1 MASTTFTSAERK
13 AQDRRTRR
21 KEAKR
26 NAWAYVFVSPFYI
39 LYAVFGLFPLL
50 YGIWLSF
57 HQWDGISPM
66 QWVGL
71 NNYVKLFTADEIWW
85 QAIYNTIWLFF
96 GATTPQLIVALILA
110 FIINSGY
117 IRFKDFFRAAYFM
130 PIVASSV
137 AVGIL
142 FTSLF
147 GLQYGMLNYALSA
160 LDLSP
165 YLTTSEGCVS
175 WAIKTNDLG
184 CAIDWLGS
192 AAWLK
197 PSIASVTVWQ
207 WTGYSMIIFLA
218 GLQSINPELYEAARV
233 DGASTT
239 DIFLGI
245 TMPLMRPI
253 ILFQVVTSIIGAMQN
268 FDIPVMLAGGT
279 QSSAPGGT
287 DRAGLTAM
295 MQLYWSAF
303 KYNTGSKSGFGYAS
317 AMSFVLFF
325 MIVVFLYSYN
335 AARGRNLT
343 ED

>member
-1 MASTTFTSAERK
+1 MSATTFSSAEQR
-13 AQDRRTRR
+13 AQDQRTLR

-26 NAWAYVFVSPFYI
+26 NAWAYLFVSPFYL

-50 YGIWLSF
+50 YGVWLSF

-71 NNYVKLFTADEIWW
+71 NNYIKLFTADEVWW
-85 QAIYNTIWLFF
+85 KAIYNTVWLFF
-96 GATTPQLIVALILA
+96 GATTPQLILALVLA

-130 PIVASSV
+130 PFVASAV

-147 GLQYGMLNYALSA
+147 GKQYGMFNYFLS
-160 LDLSP
+160 L
-165 YLTTSEGCVS
+165 
-175 WAIKTNDLG
+175 LG
-184 CAIDWLGS
+184 VQGVDWLGS
-192 AAWLK
+192 ADWLK
-197 PSIASVTVWQ
+197 PSIAAVTVWQ

-233 DGASTT
+233 DGAETR
-239 DIFLGI
+239 DIFFRI
-245 TMPLMRPI
+245 TMPLMSGV

-317 AMSFVLFF
+317 AMSFILFF
-325 MIVVFLYSYN
+325 IIVIFSYTYN
-335 AARGRNLT
+335 RWRGQNPT

>member
-1 MASTTFTSAERK
+1 MSTTTFSSAEQR
-13 AQDRRTRR
+13 AQDQRTLR

-26 NAWAYVFVSPFYI
+26 NAWAYLFVSPFYL

-50 YGIWLSF
+50 YGVWLSF

-71 NNYVKLFTADEIWW
+71 NNYIKLFTADEVWW
-85 QAIYNTIWLFF
+85 KAIYNTVWLFF
-96 GATTPQLIVALILA
+96 GATTPQLLLALVLA

-130 PIVASSV
+130 PFVASAV

-147 GLQYGMLNYALSA
+147 GKQYGMFNYFLS
-160 LDLSP
+160 LFGVP
-165 YLTTSEGCVS
+165 GV
-175 WAIKTNDLG
+175 
-184 CAIDWLGS
+184 DWLGS
-192 AAWLK
+192 ADWLK
-197 PSIASVTVWQ
+197 PSIAAVTVWQ

-233 DGASTT
+233 DGAETR
-239 DIFLGI
+239 DIFFRI
-245 TMPLMRPI
+245 TMPLMSGV

-317 AMSFVLFF
+317 AMSFILFF
-325 MIVVFLYSYN
+325 IIVIFSYTYN
-335 AARGRNLT
+335 RWRGQNPT

>member
-1 MASTTFTSAERK
+1 MSATTFSSAEQR
-13 AQDRRTRR
+13 AQDQRTLR
-21 KEAKR
+21 KEVKR
-26 NAWAYVFVSPFYI
+26 NAWAYLFVSPFYL
-39 LYAVFGLFPLL
+39 LYAVFGLFPLV
-50 YGIWLSF
+50 YGVWLSF

-71 NNYVKLFTADEIWW
+71 NNYIKLFTADEVWW
-85 QAIYNTIWLFF
+85 KAIYNTVWLFF
-96 GATTPQLIVALILA
+96 GATTPQLVLALTLA

-130 PIVASSV
+130 PFVASAV

-147 GLQYGMLNYALSA
+147 GKQYGMFNYFLS
-160 LDLSP
+160 LFGV
-165 YLTTSEGCVS
+165 EG
-175 WAIKTNDLG
+175 
-184 CAIDWLGS
+184 IDWLGS
-192 AAWLK
+192 ADWLK
-197 PSIASVTVWQ
+197 PSIAAVTVWQ

-233 DGASTT
+233 DGAETK
-239 DIFLGI
+239 DIFFKI
-245 TMPLMRPI
+245 TMPLMSGV

-317 AMSFVLFF
+317 AMSFILFF
-325 MIVVFLYSYN
+325 MIVIFSYTYN
-335 AARGRNLT
+335 RWRGQNPT